1 MRRPQYAS
9 VAASIALAM
18 ATCEPETPYASA
30 SCSRRAV
37 RGSMMCCGW
46 WKPGSRCLAACACP
60 ATFRAVSSSV
70 RCSCCIRSTAPLK
83 SSAGRSAAPW
93 RDPIGI
99 QLVPEETKIFRGW
112 RVHFY
117 DLRSELKLEPGFR
130 QHILH
135 ADPGHQFDDAKGARD
150 WVVFQHSQI
159 GHHAD
164 GELLAQSRPFPPSG
178 AVEKSRAGDVVTPLR
193 KPSPLMMSDN

>member
-1 MRRPQYAS
+1 M
-9 VAASIALAM
+9 
-18 ATCEPETPYASA
+18 
-30 SCSRRAV
+30 AV
-37 RGSMMCCGW
+37 RQW
-46 WKPGSRCLAACACP
+46 NGSRSAW
-60 ATFRAVSSSV
+60 TVDFISSLLLQ
-70 RCSCCIRSTAPLK
+70 I
-83 SSAGRSAAPW
+83 
-93 RDPIGI
+93 DPIGI

-112 RVHFY
+112 QVHFH

-130 QHILH
+130 QHTLH

-150 WVVFQHSQI
+150 WVVFHHSQI

-193 KPSPLMMSDN
+193 KPSPLMMSDNEQAPTVRGHIVAAPAAGQPPPPAARTADLRSVHVTVAGEFGRG